1 MLSNKVRE
9 IATQEVVT
17 VGVRDKIFNVM
28 KTMAEKNLGAVVVME
43 KDGPVGIFTE
53 QDVLKRVIM
62 RRLDT
67 RKSDVK
73 RVMTTCIQAVGEE
86 SHIIRALKTMYWGST
101 RENSGICWSM
111 VKSMSWLE
119 SFRCAAYSKWESDCS
134 ITLWRVRPSAASWA
148 RNN

>member
-53 QDVLKRVIM
+53 QDVLKRAIM
-62 RRLDT
+62 RR
-67 RKSDVK
+67 
-73 RVMTTCIQAVGEE
+73 
-86 SHIIRALKTMYWGST
+86 
-101 RENSGICWSM
+101 
-111 VKSMSWLE
+111 
-119 SFRCAAYSKWESDCS
+119 
-134 ITLWRVRPSAASWA
+134 
-148 RNN
+148 